1 MQCFGENKMMRS
13 TGDLRKWH
21 GHAGLLL
28 VLAGLGGCATAI
40 PPVEVTRFHA
50 APPVA
55 TSGTISIDEALG
67 NPDVSMEFRTYA
79 AALGQELQRIGFREV
94 TPVPAGSAASGKS
107 EYVALVSYRRTFR
120 PGGPRPSPVS
130 VGVGGSTGSY
140 GSGVGL
146 GIGID
151 LSGKPKGA
159 VTSELSVQIR
169 RRADSLPLW
178 EGRARMEAKEGAPAA
193 QPAIAAA
200 KLASALFR
208 DYPGESGK
216 TVVVK

>member
-1 MQCFGENKMMRS
+1 MIRS
-13 TGDLRKWH
+13 IGTTPRRRMLRAVLALAS
-21 GHAGLLL
+21 AGLS
-28 VLAGLGGCATAI
+28 ACATMV

-55 TSGTISIDEALG
+55 SSGTISIDEALG

-79 AALGQELQRIGFREV
+79 AAVGQELQRIGFREIA
-94 TPVPAGSAASGKS
+94 PASAGAKSPATS
-107 EYVALVSYRRTFR
+107 EYVALVSYHRSFR
-120 PGGPRPSPVS
+120 SGGPTPSPVS

-146 GIGID
+146 GIGIN
-151 LSGKPKGA
+151 LSGKPKDI

-169 RRADSLPLW
+169 RRADSVPVW
-178 EGRARMEAKEGAPAA
+178 EGRARTEAKENNPAA
-193 QPAIAAA
+193 QPGLAAA
-200 KLASALFR
+200 KLAAALFK

-216 TVVVK
+216 TVIVK